1 MIYLNQAASS
11 WPKPTC
17 VLETHR
23 LALSAVPAGQ
33 FRGGAS
39 WEAADEMDAC
49 RKKLG
54 ALLNIADFGRIYFS
68 SGATDAA
75 NAVICGLPLQGRRV
89 LATQTEHNS
98 ILRPLLNHTDRVG
111 RVDIVPCDEAGWV
124 DPEKVEAMLD
134 ADTAAVFVNHC
145 SNVTGTIQDA
155 CALAEIAHRHG
166 ALLVLD
172 AAQSAGC
179 IPVDAD
185 AWAVDALI
193 FTGHKSLFGPQG
205 TGGSYVRKGIPFL
218 PYRYGGTGRD
228 SRRLTYEAGDYEFE
242 PGTQNL
248 PGIAALRAGVEYV
261 LAEGVEQIARKEQSL
276 MNRLRKG
283 LEAIGGVRLYGS
295 AKKSGPVLSFT
306 LDGLKPADAAY
317 ILEGSY
323 DIRVRAGLH
332 CAPLIHRAMGTEKD
346 GTVRASVSIMNTE
359 TDIDHLICAVRQIA
373 ESLEKTHE
381 DHR

>member
-17 VLETHR
+17 VLKAHG

-33 FRGGAS
+33 FRGGS
-39 WEAADEMDAC
+39 WDGTDIMDAC
-49 RKKLG
+49 RRKLG
-54 ALLNIADFGRIYFS
+54 ALLGIGDSERIFFS
-68 SGATDAA
+68 SGATDSA
-75 NAVICGLPLQGRRV
+75 NAVICGLPLKGRRV

-98 ILRPLLNHTDRVG
+98 ILRPLLNHKDRVG
-111 RVDIVPCDEAGWV
+111 TVNIVPCDEAGWV

-145 SNVTGTIQDA
+145 SNVTGMIQDA
-155 CALAEIAHRHG
+155 HVLTEIAHRHG

-179 IPVDAD
+179 IPVDMD

-205 TGGSYVRKGIPFL
+205 TGGYYVRKGISFL

-228 SRRLTYEAGDYEFE
+228 SRRLLYEKGDYEFE
-242 PGTQNL
+242 AGTQNL
-248 PGIAALRAGVEYV
+248 PGIAALKAGVEFV
-261 LAEGVEQIARKEQSL
+261 LEEGVEQIARKEQAL
-276 MNRLRKG
+276 MNRLREGLDAIKG
-283 LEAIGGVRLYGS
+283 VHLYGG

-323 DIRVRAGLH
+323 GIRVRAGLH
-332 CAPLIHRAMGTEKD
+332 CAPLIHRAMGTD
-346 GTVRASVSIMNTE
+346 GFGTVRASVSVLNTE
-359 TDIDHLICAVRQIA
+359 EDVDCLIRAVREIMG
-373 ESLEKTHE
+373 SLERAYE
-381 DHR
+381 NHR

>member
-23 LALSAVPAGQ
+23 SALSAVPAGQ

-39 WEAADEMDAC
+39 LEEMDVMEAC

-54 ALLNIADFGRIYFS
+54 ALLGIADFGRILFS

-98 ILRPLLNHTDRVG
+98 ILRPLMNHKDRVG

-124 DPEKVEAMLD
+124 DPEKVESMLD

-145 SNVTGTIQDA
+145 SNVTGMIQDI
-155 CALAEIAHRHG
+155 CVLADIAHRHG

-179 IPVDAD
+179 IPVNAD
-185 AWAVDALI
+185 AWSVDALI

-205 TGGSYVRKGIPFL
+205 TGGYYVRKGIPFL

-248 PGIAALRAGVEYV
+248 PGIAALKAGVEFV
-261 LAEGVEQIARKEQSL
+261 LEEGVEQIARQEQAL
-276 MNRLRKG
+276 MKRLREG
-283 LEAIGGVRLYGS
+283 LDAIEGVHLYGG

-317 ILEGSY
+317 ILEGGY
-323 DIRVRAGLH
+323 GIRVRAGLH
-332 CAPLIHRAMGTEKD
+332 CAPLIHSAMGTD
-346 GTVRASVSIMNTE
+346 GFGTIRASVSVLNT
-359 TDIDHLICAVRQIA
+359 DRDVDCLISAVREIA
-373 ESLEKTHE
+373 GSLERAYE

>member
-1 MIYLNQAASS
+1 MIYLNQAATS

-17 VLETHR
+17 VLEAHAA
-23 LALSAVPAGQ
+23 ALSAVPAGQ

-39 WEAADEMDAC
+39 LEETDIMEAC

-54 ALLNIADFGRIYFS
+54 ALLNVADFDRIYFS

-98 ILRPLLNHTDRVG
+98 ILRPLLNRKDRVG

-124 DPEKVEAMLD
+124 DPEKMEAMLD
-134 ADTAAVFVNHC
+134 KDTAAVFVNHC
-145 SNVTGTIQDA
+145 SNVTGMIQDP

-166 ALLVLD
+166 TLLVLD

-179 IPVDAD
+179 VPVDAD
-185 AWAVDALI
+185 AWGVDALI

-205 TGGSYVRKGIPFL
+205 TGGYYVRKGLPFL

-228 SRRLTYEAGDYEFE
+228 SKRLTYEAGDYEFE

-248 PGIAALRAGVEYV
+248 PGIAALKAGVEFV
-261 LAEGVEQIARKEQSL
+261 LEEGVEQIARKEQAL
-276 MNRLRKG
+276 MQRLREG
-283 LEAIGGVRLYGS
+283 LDAILGVRSYGG

-323 DIRVRAGLH
+323 GIRVRAGLH
-332 CAPLIHRAMGTEKD
+332 CAPLIHRAMGTD
-346 GTVRASVSIMNTE
+346 GVGTIRASVSAMNT
-359 TDIDHLICAVRQIA
+359 DQDVDCLISAVREIA
-373 ESLEKTHE
+373 GSLERAYE